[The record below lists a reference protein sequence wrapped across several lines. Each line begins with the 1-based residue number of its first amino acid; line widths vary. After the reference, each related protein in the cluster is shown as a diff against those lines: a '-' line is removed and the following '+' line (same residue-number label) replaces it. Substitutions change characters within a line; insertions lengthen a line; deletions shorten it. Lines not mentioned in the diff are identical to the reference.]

1 MRINYLYLTK
11 RRIKVFFSNM
21 DRKKRHPYRGLA
33 IFTLAAAG
41 MISITNHVMEFVKDK
56 AKCMMM
62 HVKEMKK

>member
-1 MRINYLYLTK
+1 M
-11 RRIKVFFSNM
+11 FFSNM